1 MSYTLS
7 LFHDLRNQHPTWD
20 AMKAFLTGADGGSLV
35 CKERDGGKYA
45 VVFAKK
51 GVSSMDKPHSKWF
64 RSVVWNKET
73 NLPVSV
79 MTQKA
84 EAGCDEL
91 LQAEKLPLG
100 VQRISEYLEGVTLT
114 VFREAGSA
122 EVHVSSRSQ
131 FGAGGKFYKQAT
143 KSFAAMLA
151 DALSGA
157 PLSSLLGDPVEG
169 IGQYASVLLQHPEHR
184 VVTDIRVPLVFV
196 LQSGEILSDGTIRV
210 CETPAAGGQAKP
222 ETYFGPAAGVTV
234 ADWFAELAA
243 GKPWGWQGVML
254 HDMMGRRWRI
264 RSMVYRMIR
273 SMRGNTPRADERFFG
288 LRAAGLVKTYLIYY
302 PEEKAA
308 FWKYEQWLRG
318 ATTHLFQLYT
328 DVHKTHMLSADSV
341 DGAWRTHIGALHTL
355 YLTTLR
361 PEGRTVK
368 MAEVVAYMNG
378 LPAPRLLYLMNL
390 GHRRAAAARA
400 KNTLAPP
407 AHP

>member
-20 AMKAFLTGADGGSLV
+20 AMKAFLTSPEGGSLV

-64 RSVVWNKET
+64 RSVVWNTST

-84 EAGCDEL
+84 EAGSEDL
-91 LQAEKLPLG
+91 LQAATLPAG

-114 VFREAGSA
+114 VFREAGA
-122 EVHVSSRSQ
+122 TEAQVSSRSQ

-143 KSFAAMLA
+143 KSFAAMLK
-151 DALSGA
+151 DALGSA
-157 PLSSLLGDPVEG
+157 SVESLLGTPVEG
-169 IGQYASVLLQHPEHR
+169 VTQFASVLLQHPEHR
-184 VVTDIRVPLVFV
+184 VVTDIRVPLVYV
-196 LQSGEILSDGTIRV
+196 LQSGEVAADGTIRV
-210 CETPAAGGQAKP
+210 CEQPDAAGQSKP
-222 ETYFGPAAGVTV
+222 DTYDGPAAGVSV

-243 GKPWGWQGVML
+243 TKPWGWQGVML
-254 HDMMGRRWRI
+254 HDMTGRRWRI
-264 RSMVYRMIR
+264 RSTVYRMIR
-273 SMRGNTPRADERFFG
+273 SMRGNTPRSDERFFG
-288 LRAAGLVKTYLIYY
+288 LRAVGLVKTYLIYY
-302 PEEKAA
+302 PEEKKV
-308 FWKYEQWLRG
+308 FWKYEQWIRE

-328 DVHKTHMLSADSV
+328 DIHKTHILPAETV
-341 DGAWRTHIGALHTL
+341 DGAWRTHISALHTL
-355 YLTTLR
+355 YLTQLR

-368 MAEVVAYMNG
+368 MAEVVQYMNA

-390 GHRRAAAARA
+390 PHRRARA
-400 KNTLAPP
+400 S
-407 AHP
+407 AHS